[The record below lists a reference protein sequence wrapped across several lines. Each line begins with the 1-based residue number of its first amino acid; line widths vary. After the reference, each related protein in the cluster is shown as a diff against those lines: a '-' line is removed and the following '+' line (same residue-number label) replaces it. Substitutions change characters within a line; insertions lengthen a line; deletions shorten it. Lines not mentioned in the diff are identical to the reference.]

1 MDAVAAAARAANEE
15 PVVYVAADAE
25 LRSAR
30 RVVVDQPVYA
40 WVERAL
46 GDDDAAAQLEA
57 VMRLGA
63 ATDPAAEV
71 RRRGAELSPRVV
83 LVVCFKEN
91 TTRAVQVAARIRRK
105 RPS

>member
-71 RRRGAELSPRVV
+71 RRRGAELSR
-83 LVVCFKEN
+83 
-91 TTRAVQVAARIRRK
+91 RASWSCASKKHDASKSKAARIRRK

>member
-46 GDDDAAAQLEA
+46 GDDDAAGPEETEEE
-57 VMRLGA
+57 R
-63 ATDPAAEV
+63 
-71 RRRGAELSPRVV
+71 
-83 LVVCFKEN
+83 
-91 TTRAVQVAARIRRK
+91 RIRELEEMLAAGD
-105 RPS
+105 